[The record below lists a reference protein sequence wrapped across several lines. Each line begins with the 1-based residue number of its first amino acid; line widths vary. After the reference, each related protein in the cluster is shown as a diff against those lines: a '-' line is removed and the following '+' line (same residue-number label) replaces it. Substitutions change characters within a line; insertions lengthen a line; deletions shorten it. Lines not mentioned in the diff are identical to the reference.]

1 MMEHVENNAHR
12 RRVRTDH
19 DGCWPEVENAVH
31 QMFQGR
37 RDRALPVSREDI
49 VADAND
55 QFQNWWTALP
65 QAERAELTAR
75 RPERSLFSASVG
87 WTTNFMK
94 RKQIVFRRKTKD
106 TSTLPPDA
114 TQRVREFQAN
124 VRQTVMDYHVH
135 TLLNFNET
143 FAQLDFPPMYTAE
156 TRGTVNVNVRTTL
169 VGCTIGLGVGSN
181 GEKLPACCFS

>member
-1 MMEHVENNAHR
+1 
-12 RRVRTDH
+12 
-19 DGCWPEVENAVH
+19 
-31 QMFQGR
+31 
-37 RDRALPVSREDI
+37 
-49 VADAND
+49 
-55 QFQNWWTALP
+55 
-65 QAERAELTAR
+65 
-75 RPERSLFSASVG
+75 
-87 WTTNFMK
+87 MK

-124 VRQTVMDYHVH
+124 VRQTVKDYHVH

-169 VGCTIGLGVGSN
+169 GNPKLGCTIGLGVWSN
-181 GEKLPACCFS
+181 GENCQPMLFFVSLDLYAKFEHWTIFPTIFE